1 MFLFPHGNNNK
12 NGKFLQR
19 PVNLRQLTIN
29 TLYLY
34 RLRHFTTH
42 NRQMLRA
49 CENREDVDVEKKSQA
64 KLNPGAAARFD
75 VDISLLIIKFA
86 WNYRVRNTNPA
97 REKTE
102 FVQWEIIKGENF
114 LQKVEEHSNALAKL
128 KRTWIEKKPAKLSYD
143 MYSEICGALFSSLD
157 FPLFIFSSA
166 ACACV
171 SPRSIYKW
179 IRAIK
184 WMDEWNA
191 SAFFLK
197 NSAVFFCAST
207 LCFTLMQSL
216 WSLL

>member
-102 FVQWEIIKGENF
+102 FVQWKIIKGKNF
-114 LQKVEEHSNALAKL
+114 FQEVEEHALAKL

-143 MYSEICGALFSSLD
+143 MYSKICGALFFVTSFSTIY
-157 FPLFIFSSA
+157 FLF
-166 ACACV
+166 CRLCLCV
-171 SPRSIYKW
+171 TTKHI
-179 IRAIK
+179 
-184 WMDEWNA
+184 
-191 SAFFLK
+191 
-197 NSAVFFCAST
+197 
-207 LCFTLMQSL
+207 
-216 WSLL
+216 